1 MGRVSLTE
9 DYDDRSVIAKLNE
22 MDKRVTENTTV
33 VTAAEAS
40 AKASAQAAQE
50 TADRFAGSV
59 GAVVQNAN
67 AQINA
72 SKAQVDQA
80 KAEVDETVT
89 TVAQAVQTANQASA
103 SAQQSATTVEGYDAR
118 LTTAEGDIDT
128 LQTADTKNVKLE
140 GNQTI
145 TGTKTFTVTRTKNSL
160 ETKADI
166 PPQQRQTQPV
176 QVVDR
181 NDEQVMFNQL
191 LTNTNGTRQY
201 RTNLFAVNGTRV
213 VVENIFLNADGT
225 GYSTCVNPSAD
236 APSSA
241 TVNKAYVESTDGVTN
256 NLVHKT
262 ANETIR
268 NIKTFTDGI
277 MAYPSGWHRILGN
290 QSAGEYVHFATYNG
304 SYGWNALLEFM
315 SSSNNGC
322 EYGLLGLSNGGDTE
336 PNANNAVWFVRGCGE
351 APNKILFQKNL
362 YICHNA
368 GSNEWHLVMYKHDN
382 YGNVTY
388 HVKMENGYGDN
399 AAPESRIIA
408 VTPTA
413 VNFDSYTH
421 KYRVSDAVV
430 GSE

>member
-33 VTAAEAS
+33 VTSAEAS

-89 TVAQAVQTANQASA
+89 TVAQAVQTANNASA
-103 SAQQSATTVEGYDAR
+103 AAQQSATTVEGYDTR
-118 LTTAEGDIDT
+118 LTAVEN
-128 LQTADTKNVKLE
+128 ADTQNVKLT
-140 GNQTI
+140 GTQTI
-145 TGTKTFTVTRTKNSL
+145 TGEKTFSNIYIPTTNGNYNGGAVIKVPDSLSTTDIITAKNNNSASILNLRLVKNSAS
-160 ETKADI
+160 TSFMTMI
-166 PPQQRQTQPV
+166 RTPSNQQKYIV
-176 QVVDR
+176 YQV
-181 NDEQVMFNQL
+181 ND
-191 LTNTNGTRQY
+191 
-201 RTNLFAVNGTRV
+201 
-213 VVENIFLNADGT
+213 DGT
-225 GYSTCVNPSAD
+225 QTFRGPGPYAG
-236 APSSA
+236 APSDSYV
-241 TVNKAYVESTDGVTN
+241 TKGYVESTDGETN
-256 NLVHKT
+256 NLVHRT
-262 ANETIR
+262 TNETIR

-277 MAYPSGWHRILGN
+277 IAYPSGWHQILSN

-304 SYGWNALLEFM
+304 SLGWNALLEFM

-336 PNANNAVWFVRGCGE
+336 PTANDATWFVRGCGN
-351 APNKILFQKNL
+351 AANKVLFQKNL

-368 GSNEWHLVMYKHDN
+368 GSNEWHLVMYKHDM
-382 YGNVTY
+382 YGNASY
-388 HVKMENGYGDN
+388 RVKMENGYGN
-399 AAPESRIIA
+399 NGSPESKIIA

>member
-22 MDKRVTENTTV
+22 MDKRVKENSVV
-33 VTAAEAS
+33 VTSAEAS

-89 TVAQAVQTANQASA
+89 TVAQAVQTANNASA
-103 SAQQSATTVEGYDAR
+103 SAQQSANTVAGYDTR
-118 LTTAEGDIDT
+118 LTAVED
-128 LQTADTKNVKLE
+128 ADTHNVKLDTT
-140 GNQTI
+140 QTI
-145 TGTKTFTVTRTKNSL
+145 TGNKTFTKTMFTQRNFNFDAAAENQWGGEIQMNSENTMVGVIQNFVSNGDMEL
-160 ETKADI
+160 
-166 PPQQRQTQPV
+166 QMFSQNPV
-176 QVVDR
+176 SNKYGSMGIHLSRDG
-181 NDEQVMFNQL
+181 
-191 LTNTNGTRQY
+191 NTNYCFG
-201 RTNLFAVNGTRV
+201 F
-213 VVENIFLNADGT
+213 
-225 GYSTCVNPSAD
+225 NPTAN
-236 APSSA
+236 APSNA
-241 TVNKAYVESTDGVTN
+241 FTTKGYVESTDGVTN
-256 NLVHKT
+256 NLVHRT
-262 ANETIR
+262 ANETIS

-277 MAYPSGWHRILGN
+277 IAYPSGWHQILGSQN
-290 QSAGEYVHFATYNG
+290 AGEYVHFATYNG
-304 SYGWNALLEFM
+304 SHGWNTLLEFM
-315 SSSNNGC
+315 ASSNNGC
-322 EYGLLGLSNGGDTE
+322 EYGLLGLSNGGDIE
-336 PNANNAVWFVRGCGE
+336 PDANNAAWFVRGCGS

-368 GSNEWHLVMYKHDN
+368 GSNEWHLVVYKHDV
-382 YGNVTY
+382 YGNASY
-388 HVKMENGYGDN
+388 RVKMENGYGSN
-399 AAPESRIIA
+399 GSPESKIIA

-421 KYRVSDAVV
+421 KYRVGDAIV